1 VVDTNLP
8 RTREELG
15 VYLEEIGVQRRTY
28 DLFGGRRRDN
38 EWVLDHRDGRWIVV
52 FTERG
57 DEWGGDWFDDEAGA
71 CAALLAEVTKYDHAF
86 FQLVAGPA
94 PKEEADRAFDDWL
107 AALSVTRDHLAA
119 DEWKFDDVPWVKGPF
134 WRRYFV
140 RGLTVRRLLG

>member
-1 VVDTNLP
+1 M
-8 RTREELG
+8 
-15 VYLEEIGVQRRTY
+15 YLEEIGVQRRTY

-57 DEWGGDWFDDEAGA
+57 DEWGGDWFDDEADA
-71 CAALLAEVTKYDHAF
+71 CAALLAEVTKHDHAF